1 MAMSQHAV
9 SCEYCGSVCRL
20 ELAPGGVGSVDC
32 ATCQRKLF
40 ARSAHSIPE
49 QELFGES
56 SSIDSFRIPQA
67 PPADGVAPHLVA
79 LPCVQLTEFTLSDA
93 RGHPVGMEWLCD
105 VLGGPGAEEVSAH
118 DSEVAAAP
126 PTSRSAEALPE
137 PSADQLFGD
146 ASDEATAETSGDAS
160 ANTSAQAAA
169 QNGTEQNGTE
179 QNGTERLATA
189 LLVDALMEQQRDEM
203 RKQGWKKKPSAP
215 KRPKSTKPSARDPK
229 KASKMSKPSE
239 EGVAAVE
246 VRTFA
251 PDSSDDEESESDEE
265 DSTCNWAQCDK
276 CGKWRRLPL
285 EDAFAPE
292 ATLPT
297 PPLPHPLPLPPTPIP
312 LPTPTPTPILPTW
325 HKPVLPM
332 YSHVSCF
339 CQFSQP
345 ELARRVVL
353 PHEPQHAAE
362 HMRQARREDGQA
374 GDMGGPRRREGG
386 GGG

>member
-1 MAMSQHAV
+1 MTEFLMGGKRKSVSSALWCVLPWVNRISARDMAMSQHAV

-20 ELAPGGVGSVDC
+20 QLAPGGVGSVDC

-251 PDSSDDEESESDEE
+251 PDSSDDDY
-265 DSTCNWAQCDK
+265 
-276 CGKWRRLPL
+276 
-285 EDAFAPE
+285 
-292 ATLPT
+292 
-297 PPLPHPLPLPPTPIP
+297 
-312 LPTPTPTPILPTW
+312 ILPTYA
-325 HKPVLPM
+325 PIPAPTLATADGLFGDDPMEDDDDLPPAAA
-332 YSHVSCF
+332 
-339 CQFSQP
+339 QP
-345 ELARRVVL
+345 PPPGTAATA
-353 PHEPQHAAE
+353 PHTPA
-362 HMRQARREDGQA
+362 
-374 GDMGGPRRREGG
+374 
-386 GGG
+386 